1 MKFIDNQLKAKIVKL
16 EDANNNFV
24 NDNVEDA
31 LNEIDSK
38 IKNIETDG
46 YDDTQLRQSIN
57 NIKTEL
63 GTVGLTTTNQTIKG
77 GINEVNSRIDTLNSR
92 VDNIANNSGGSS
104 GGSIDTSSFAT
115 KTELNT
121 NLSQKQ
127 DKLVSGTNIKTI
139 NGQSLLGYG
148 NIEITSSGGS
158 GTNFSVSYNEA
169 NEELTITS
177 ITENNIIYDESTE
190 SLTIGGVD

>member
-1 MKFIDNQLKAKIVKL
+1 MKFIDNRLNAKIVKL

-31 LNEIDSK
+31 LNETVDK
-38 IKNIETDG
+38 IKN
-46 YDDTQLRQSIN
+46 
-57 NIKTEL
+57 
-63 GTVGLTTTNQTIKG
+63 
-77 GINEVNSRIDTLNSR
+77 
-92 VDNIANNSGGSS
+92 
-104 GGSIDTSSFAT
+104 
-115 KTELNT
+115 
-121 NLSQKQ
+121 KQ

-139 NGQSLLGYG
+139 NGQSILGSG

-158 GTNFSVSYNEA
+158 GTNFFVSYNEV

-177 ITENNIIYDESTE
+177 TTENNIIYNESTE

>member
-1 MKFIDNQLKAKIVKL
+1 MKYINNSLNAKKVKL

-63 GTVGLTTTNQTIKG
+63 GTVGLTTTNKTIKG

-92 VDNIANNSGGSS
+92 VDNIENNSGGSS

-115 KTELNT
+115 KTDLANKQ
-121 NLSQKQ
+121 NL
-127 DKLVSGTNIKTI
+127 LVSGTNVKTI
-139 NGQSLLGYG
+139 NGQSILGSG

-158 GTNFSVSYNEA
+158 GTNFFVSYNEV

-177 ITENNIIYDESTE
+177 TTENNIIYNESTE
-190 SLTIGGVD
+190 SLTIGGAD

>member
-31 LNEIDSK
+31 LNEAGNK
-38 IKNIETDG
+38 IKNKQDKLVSGT
-46 YDDTQLRQSIN
+46 
-57 NIKTEL
+57 NIKTINGASIL
-63 GTVGLTTTNQTIKG
+63 GSG
-77 GINEVNSRIDTLNSR
+77 
-92 VDNIANNSGGSS
+92 NIEITGE

-115 KTELNT
+115 KTDLAK
-121 NLSQKQ
+121 KQ

-177 ITENNIIYDESTE
+177 TTENNIIYNESTE
-190 SLTIGGVD
+190 SLTIGGAD

>member
-1 MKFIDNQLKAKIVKL
+1 MKYIDNRLNAKIVKL

-63 GTVGLTTTNQTIKG
+63 GTATLTTTNKTIKG
-77 GINEVNSRIDTLNSR
+77 AVNEVNSRINNLNSR
-92 VDNIANNSGGSS
+92 VDNIANNSGSFDCVASGNVINDCRNGYLATLFSS
-104 GGSIDTSSFAT
+104 KKVLCEVTC
-115 KTELNT
+115 
-121 NLSQKQ
+121 
-127 DKLVSGTNIKTI
+127 V
-139 NGQSLLGYG
+139 
-148 NIEITSSGGS
+148 
-158 GTNFSVSYNEA
+158 
-169 NEELTITS
+169 
-177 ITENNIIYDESTE
+177 
-190 SLTIGGVD
+190 

>member
-63 GTVGLTTTNQTIKG
+63 GTVGLATTNQTIKG

-92 VDNIANNSGGSS
+92 VDNIANNSGS
-104 GGSIDTSSFAT
+104 SIDTSSFAT
-115 KTELNT
+115 KTDLANKQ
-121 NLSQKQ
+121 NL
-127 DKLVSGTNIKTI
+127 LVSGTNIKTI
-139 NGQSLLGYG
+139 NGQSILGSG

-158 GTNFSVSYNEA
+158 GTNFFVSYNEV

-177 ITENNIIYDESTE
+177 TTENNIIYNESTE
-190 SLTIGGVD
+190 SLTIGGAD